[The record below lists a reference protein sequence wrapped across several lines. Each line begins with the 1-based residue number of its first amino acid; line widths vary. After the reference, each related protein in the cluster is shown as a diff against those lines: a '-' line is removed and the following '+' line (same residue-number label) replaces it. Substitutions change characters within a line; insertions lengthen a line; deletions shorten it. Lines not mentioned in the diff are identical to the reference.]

1 MDGVT
6 GWAAVGM
13 AAVANTAVWLK
24 IVYDRRNN
32 NKGDSGNNNNH
43 YPIIMENRTRGL
55 LNKQAIDAVCKAIN
69 GMREDHKEDYNKITE
84 KLDNLIEKMK

>member
-24 IVYDRRNN
+24 IIYDKRNN
-32 NKGDSGNNNNH
+32 NKGDSGNNNH
-43 YPIIMENRTRGL
+43 FPIIMENKTRSL
-55 LNKQAIDAVCKAIN
+55 LNKQAIDAACKVIN
-69 GMREDHKEDYNKITE
+69 GMKKENKEDHKTIFE
-84 KLDNLIEKMK
+84 KLDRLIEKVK